1 MRINTIGAPVITPS
15 DRSLEVG
22 ATRAVRPVEVRTPE
36 PGETQ
41 ARPLPAIPAPAAQPL
56 PAEAERRQQARRGED
71 RRQRQVAVLIDT
83 RVGQR
88 RAQRRRAQDEVLR
101 ASIDVE
107 A

>member
-1 MRINTIGAPVITPS
+1 
-15 DRSLEVG
+15 
-22 ATRAVRPVEVRTPE
+22 
-36 PGETQ
+36 
-41 ARPLPAIPAPAAQPL
+41 
-56 PAEAERRQQARRGED
+56 
-71 RRQRQVAVLIDT
+71 VLIDT